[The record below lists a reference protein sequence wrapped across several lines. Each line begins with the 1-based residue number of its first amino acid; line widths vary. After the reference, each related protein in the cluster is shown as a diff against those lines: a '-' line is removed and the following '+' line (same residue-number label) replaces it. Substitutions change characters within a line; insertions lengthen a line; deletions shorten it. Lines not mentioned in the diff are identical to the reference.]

1 MAAER
6 IIGGLTLGSFGK
18 ESHVDS
24 TSEREQRRQIADTS
38 KGYGQLVDETVA
50 LWSKM
55 VFEDSHAKENA
66 FKKVKNM
73 QTNGLKI
80 LKALGAKLDCL
91 GQCGV
96 TLKDKAVE
104 IEEFWQKQLGA
115 KQEKLENLLAEK
127 QEWENQLAK
136 KQELQNQLTERQRK
150 RIEELENQ
158 KFHDQLTEKQRQRIE
173 ELEKQLAD
181 YHDQL
186 TEKQRKRIEELERER
201 QIVLDFQTDQLA
213 DYHAQNKLLNT
224 MLKGRVSVPLDR
236 IYLGIIHRHYFSHA
250 SLFDA

>member
-24 TSEREQRRQIADTS
+24 TSEREQRRQIADMS

-55 VFEDSHAKENA
+55 VFEDSHAKERA

-127 QEWENQLAK
+127 QRSE
-136 KQELQNQLTERQRK
+136 ELQNQLTERQRK

-158 KFHDQLTEKQRQRIE
+158 KFHDQLTEKQRKRIE
-173 ELEKQLAD
+173 ELENQLAD

-186 TEKQRKRIEELERER
+186 TEKQRKRIDK
-201 QIVLDFQTDQLA
+201 IVLMRSTTVMPALTPS
-213 DYHAQNKLLNT
+213 KLGKRNT
-224 MLKGRVSVPLDR
+224 TSMLSLSM
-236 IYLGIIHRHYFSHA
+236 IIKSKN
-250 SLFDA
+250 